1 MSKKAAVVAQAV
13 ERRDSVR
20 AGRVQIPQ
28 IYSRWALSFFLKQKM
43 KYKRPYSSFFFPVSY
58 HHFKHCERINC
69 DGPMNTENKI
79 KVQKEAG

>member
-1 MSKKAAVVAQAV
+1 MSLKAVVVAQAV

-58 HHFKHCERINC
+58 HHCERINC

-79 KVQKEAG
+79 RVQKEAG